1 MADRMV
7 FFKDSLV
14 ALAGI
19 DGADRGD
26 TNPLQALDAAFVG
39 TGGTGGTFY
48 SYLLDESG
56 DAESSPDIIKPLT
69 NAGDFRWKLQS
80 PAIVIADASITN
92 AKLAHIA
99 TSTIKGRV
107 AAGSGDVEDLTA
119 TNVRTIINVAD
130 GANAYV
136 HPNHSGDVTSVA
148 DGATTIAAKAVHV
161 SMLADGTDGE
171 LITWDSDGVAAVVAA
186 GTATHVLTSNG
197 AGAAP
202 TFAVLPTK
210 LANVVEDTTP
220 QLGGFLDMNKKYI
233 SLTTGLSDA
242 EFCGITCEGT
252 GGATA
257 IAFGTLCYF
266 KASDSL
272 WYPAKADVTATSGIV
287 KLGMCVLAGTSAAT
301 RMLLY
306 GNIRANSLFPSFSPL
321 SGKVYVSAATAGEVT
336 STAPTGTTNFVVRSI
351 GRANTADEL
360 FFNPSEDY
368 VELA

>member
-1 MADRMV
+1 MANVKISDLTLETTPASTDLIEMEV
-7 FFKDSLV
+7 GGVSKSVTIANAV
-14 ALAGI
+14 AAG
-19 DGADRGD
+19 
-26 TNPLQALDAAFVG
+26 VVV
-39 TGGTGGTFY
+39 
-48 SYLLDESG
+48 E
-56 DAESSPDIIKPLT
+56 
-69 NAGDFRWKLQS
+69 
-80 PAIVIADASITN
+80 SITN

-99 TSTIKGRV
+99 TSIIKGRV
-107 AAGSGDVEDLTA
+107 AAGTGDVEDLSA
-119 TNVRTIINVAD
+119 ANVRTIINVAD

-136 HPNHSGDVTSVA
+136 HPNHSGDVTSAA

-171 LITWDSDGVAAVVAA
+171 LITWGTDAVATTVAA
-186 GTATHVLTSNG
+186 GSSGQVLTSAG
-197 AGAAP
+197 AGAVP
-202 TFAVLPTK
+202 SFAAIDIVG
-210 LANVVEDTTP
+210 DTTP
-220 QLGGFLDMNKKYI
+220 QLGGPLDMNKKYQI
-233 SLTTGLSDA
+233 LTTGLSDA
-242 EFCGITCEGT
+242 EFCGITEEGT

-321 SGKVYVSAATAGEVT
+321 SGQVYVSAATAGEVT
-336 STAPTGTTNFVVRSI
+336 STAPTGTTNFVVRAI